1 MFLKVKE
8 VEVGGEDPYE
18 DVNEDLLTITKEGP
32 GKYAVFGEYV
42 FSSCTAILRLLY
54 LLRLSYHNLDV
65 LILYCWTL
73 ILLRKLTENTN

>member
-18 DVNEDLLTITKEGP
+18 DVSEALITMTKDGP

-42 FSSCTAILRLLY
+42 CSSCTAILSIFVVVVQQY
-54 LLRLSYHNLDV
+54 
-65 LILYCWTL
+65 
-73 ILLRKLTENTN
+73 